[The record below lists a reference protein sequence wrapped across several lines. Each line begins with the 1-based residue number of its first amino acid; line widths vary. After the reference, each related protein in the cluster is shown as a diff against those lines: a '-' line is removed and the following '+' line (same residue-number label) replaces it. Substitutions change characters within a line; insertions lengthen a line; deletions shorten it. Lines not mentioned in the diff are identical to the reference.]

1 MVQGLHGPKLIA
13 FDLDL
18 TQAASLLYLTLNK
31 AELRGA
37 LTINPL
43 LRELNLLDTPVRS
56 LAAPQAKFG
65 LRKTNMTGTG
75 LGGPVPEWLLN
86 APELEELSISNNN
99 FSSMPKTWRGDKL
112 RVLRA
117 SANSLPVRSPALGG
131 CNIFRGCLG
140 SMRAERSSR
149 FNTFCMVSQGCCGF
163 QASTG
168 HDFLKV
174 DASRNRPL
182 DQILR

>member
-117 SANSLPVRSPALGG
+117 SANSLPVRSPALSG
-131 CNIFRGCLG
+131 CNVFRGPCVQKDRAGFTLFAWCLRG
-140 SMRAERSSR
+140 VVDLRHPLAT
-149 FNTFCMVSQGCCGF
+149 TF
-163 QASTG
+163 
-168 HDFLKV
+168 
-174 DASRNRPL
+174 
-182 DQILR
+182 LRLMPHETAA